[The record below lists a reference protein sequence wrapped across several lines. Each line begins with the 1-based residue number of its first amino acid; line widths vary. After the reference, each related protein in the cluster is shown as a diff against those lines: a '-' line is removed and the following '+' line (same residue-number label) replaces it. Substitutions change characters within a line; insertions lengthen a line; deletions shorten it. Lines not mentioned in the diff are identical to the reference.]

1 MGVRPREGGDVAL
14 PEAGEHREGHG
25 ISRGGCRERTFWL
38 PHSAG
43 CSCEVKSR
51 LYSDPVLKLSP
62 SASLELRGVCIIIMA
77 FDFPTGLNSEKV
89 AALIHK
95 LNSDPQ
101 FVLAQNVGTTHD
113 LLDICLKRA
122 TVQGAQHVFQ
132 HVVPQEGKPVTNQ
145 KSSGEVFHFLP
156 TLLTAAYFR

>member
-1 MGVRPREGGDVAL
+1 
-14 PEAGEHREGHG
+14 
-25 ISRGGCRERTFWL
+25 
-38 PHSAG
+38 
-43 CSCEVKSR
+43 
-51 LYSDPVLKLSP
+51 
-62 SASLELRGVCIIIMA
+62 MA
-77 FDFPTGLNSEKV
+77 FDLPTGLNSEKV

-145 KSSGEVFHFLP
+145 KSSGEVFDFLP
-156 TLLTAAYFR
+156 TLLTAACFIVLKMALGEQSFVAH